1 MEFLIKAF
9 YDDDDTTTHKST
21 VIQANSK
28 DEARAKGWE
37 IYPDCDSVGVWEVNG

>member
-9 YDDDDTTTHKST
+9 YYDDDTTTHKS
-21 VIQANSK
+21 IIIHAKDK
-28 DEARAKGWE
+28 DEARAIGWE